1 MRPAF
6 TCLLFLCVLSACGG
20 SPYREPPPP
29 PEQVGFNH
37 DTVFFSGGKVEIVEE
52 RGGRTYTINSEEH
65 TAQSARIPA
74 RIPGHVA
81 QSWLMVRPEA
91 GGTQMAYV
99 IISWDDNDPTD
110 YLAGGWWSVFP
121 QDEKEVDLFTA
132 DVLKHFVEGP
142 EIDPTNPPVLPVT
155 GTATYAGIS
164 SGLFQYIEAVGY
176 ARNYMFSEFL
186 APIQMTADFD
196 AGVVQGCIGCTGEI
210 TAGEVHI
217 ASLLQSETAAATP
230 RADPSSYELHF
241 GPVGWREDGTVYQE
255 AMTVMHKSRTI
266 AESKGGVFGAQFSNR
281 PVETGEP
288 RLMAGSYR
296 ANFEEE
302 SGSFGV
308 FNGSFEALLQKPE

>member
-6 TCLLFLCVLSACGG
+6 TCLLFLYVLSACGG

-29 PEQVGFNH
+29 PEQINFYR
-37 DTVFFSGGKVEIVEE
+37 DTTFFSGGKVEIVEE
-52 RGGRTYTINSEEH
+52 RGGRTYKINSEEH
-65 TAQSARIPA
+65 TVQSTPIPA

-91 GGTQMAYV
+91 EGTQMAYV
-99 IISWDDNDPTD
+99 IISWDNNDPTD

-121 QDEKEVDLFTA
+121 QDEEEVDLFTA
-132 DVLKHFVEGP
+132 DRLVYFIDGP

-164 SGLFQYIEAVGY
+164 SGLFQYVEAVGY
-176 ARNYMFSEFL
+176 AQHYMFAEFL
-186 APIQMTADFD
+186 APVQLTADFD
-196 AGVVQGCIGCTGEI
+196 AGVVQGCVGCTGEI

-217 ASLLQSETAAATP
+217 ASLLQSQTAAATP
-230 RADPSSYELHF
+230 RADPSGYELHF
-241 GPVGWREDGTVYQE
+241 GPVGWREDGTIYQE
-255 AMTVMHKSRTI
+255 AMTVMHESRTV
-266 AESKGGVFGAQFSNR
+266 AGSEGVFGAYFSNR
-281 PVETGEP
+281 PVQTGEP
-288 RLMAGSYR
+288 RLTAGLYE

-302 SGSFGV
+302 DGSFGR

>member
-6 TCLLFLCVLSACGG
+6 TCLLFLCILSACGG

-29 PEQVGFNH
+29 PEQINFYGQ
-37 DTVFFSGGKVEIVEE
+37 TVFFSGGKAEIVEE
-52 RGGRTYTINSEEH
+52 RDGRTYRINSEEH
-65 TAQSARIPA
+65 TVQSTPIPA

-91 GGTQMAYV
+91 EGTQMAYV

-121 QDEKEVDLFTA
+121 QNEEEVDLFTA
-132 DVLKHFVEGP
+132 DALTYFVDGP
-142 EIDPTNPPVLPVT
+142 EIDPANPPVLPAT
-155 GTATYAGIS
+155 GTATYDGIS
-164 SGLFQYIEAVGY
+164 SGLFQYLEAVGY
-176 ARNYMFSEFL
+176 ARHYMFSEFL
-186 APIQMTADFD
+186 APVQLTADFD
-196 AGVVQGCIGCTGEI
+196 AGIVRGCIGCTGEI

-230 RADPSSYELHF
+230 RADPSGYELHF

-255 AMTVMHKSRTI
+255 TMTVMHESRTI
-266 AESKGGVFGAQFSNR
+266 TGSWGVFGAHFSNR

-288 RLMAGSYR
+288 RLTAGLYE
-296 ANFEEE
+296 ANFREED
-302 SGSFGV
+302 GSLGR